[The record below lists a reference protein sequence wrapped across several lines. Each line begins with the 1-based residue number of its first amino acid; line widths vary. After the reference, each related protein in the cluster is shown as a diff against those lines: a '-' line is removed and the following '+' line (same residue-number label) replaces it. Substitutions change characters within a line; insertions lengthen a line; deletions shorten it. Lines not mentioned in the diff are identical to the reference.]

1 MNITGDFVFKPTP
14 LTKDQA
20 GAARR
25 MWARWN
31 AHTTGNTY
39 VLYVQ
44 NRTCNHTFRVVGHG
58 KNVWQA
64 VLRYYRGLDDK
75 KVRQSGAPWV
85 WQCTKVVAVYTC
97 ACNRTYQAGDLLV
110 GQAQD
115 QAPW

>member
-1 MNITGDFVFKPTP
+1 MVGIMDVTGDFVFKPTP

-58 KNVWQA
+58 KYPGHA
-64 VLRYYRGLDDK
+64 ALRYYKGLDNKD
-75 KVRQSGAPWV
+75 SWV

-110 GQAQD
+110 GQAQA